1 MTDNSC
7 WLVCSVELKFSA
19 PSSVAASL
27 SYPTLHQIINS
38 GIAAELS
45 GLFLIIII
53 MFQSIFYKGTRQSR
67 KM

>member
-45 GLFLIIII
+45 GLFLREGVKKKKIKKVE
-53 MFQSIFYKGTRQSR
+53 FSTF
-67 KM
+67 